1 MMASTNKSLRKFS
14 VTTLALLL
22 LAIIVVAARAQEAN
36 TQPPQTSRI
45 VLTAVDKNLR
55 FVTTLKA
62 EDLQILE
69 DGKAQRIT
77 GFQQV
82 TNQPVALAILIDSS
96 ASQEKTLPEQKL
108 AATSFIDSII
118 RAGKDEAAVATFTGT
133 LRVEQKLTN
142 EVTLLHQA
150 IARAEFVPPPGYRGG
165 GLVVGPL
172 PPISRTPA
180 MLAGS
185 TAIWDAVLTA
195 CHDLLLPSGGPG
207 RHAIILLTDG
217 EDTISQ
223 SKMSD
228 AVDRAIRD
236 NVAIYSIGIGDTGLY
251 GVDKDGLRKL
261 SERTGGRAFFPKHG
275 ADFQNIFAEIGE
287 DLRTQYIITYTPTT
301 SAGPARKI
309 KVEIVNPAL
318 RKADIQLSYQQV
330 RPRK

>member
-1 MMASTNKSLRKFS
+1 MMASTNTSLRKFS
-14 VTTLALLL
+14 VTTSALLL
-22 LAIIVVAARAQEAN
+22 LAIIAVAARAQNAN

-45 VLTAVDKNLR
+45 VLTAVDKDLR
-55 FVTTLKA
+55 NVATLKA

-69 DGKAQRIT
+69 DGKVQKIT

-82 TNQPVALAILIDSS
+82 TNQPVALAILIDAS

-172 PPISRTPA
+172 PPVSRTPA

-195 CHDLLLPSGGPG
+195 CHDLLLPSSGPG

-217 EDTISQ
+217 EDTISK

-228 AVDRAIRD
+228 AVDLAIRD
-236 NVAIYSIGIGDTGLY
+236 NVAIYSIGIGGDY
-251 GVDKDGLRKL
+251 GIDKDALRKL
-261 SERTGGRAFFPKHG
+261 SERTGGHAFFPKKG
-275 ADFQNIFAEIGE
+275 SDLQVIFTEIGE
-287 DLRTQYIITYTPTT
+287 ELRTQYMITYTPTT

-309 KVEIVNPAL
+309 KVEMVNPAL
-318 RKADIQLSYQQV
+318 RKTDIQLSYQQV
-330 RPRK
+330 TLRK

>member
-14 VTTLALLL
+14 VATRALLV
-22 LAIIVVAARAQEAN
+22 LAITVVAASAHDAN
-36 TQPPQTSRI
+36 TQSPQTSRI
-45 VLTAVDKNLR
+45 VLTAVDKDLR
-55 FVTTLKA
+55 FVTTLEA

-69 DGKAQRIT
+69 DGKVQRIT

-82 TNQPVALAILIDSS
+82 TNRPVALAILIDAS

-118 RAGKDEAAVATFTGT
+118 RAEKDEAAVATFTGT

-150 IARAEFVPPPGYRGG
+150 IARVEFVPPPGYRGG
-165 GLVVGPL
+165 GLVVGPQ

-185 TAIWDAVLTA
+185 TAIWDAVLTT
-195 CHDLLLPSGGPG
+195 CHDLLLPSSGQG

-217 EDTISQ
+217 EDTISE

-236 NVAIYSIGIGDTGLY
+236 NVAIYSIGIGDSGLY
-251 GVDKDGLRKL
+251 GVNKDGLRKL

-301 SAGPARKI
+301 SGPARKI
-309 KVEIVNPAL
+309 KVEIVNPEL

-330 RPRK
+330 TPRK